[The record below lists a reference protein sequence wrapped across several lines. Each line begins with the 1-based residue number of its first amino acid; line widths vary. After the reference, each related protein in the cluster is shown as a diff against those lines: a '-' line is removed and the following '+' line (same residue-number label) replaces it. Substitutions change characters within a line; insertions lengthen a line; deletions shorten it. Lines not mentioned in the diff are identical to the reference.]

1 MASVSYI
8 DERDASG
15 TVAEIYADIRKTFG
29 IPVVPNMFKVMAHN
43 PAYLQASWGRVKAVM
58 GPGLLDRRTKEMIAV
73 AVSATNGCDYCVR
86 AHTGTCGARSSCNTP
101 GCAALENTT
110 RTSGR
115 SPAMRSTSRSR
126 PSSSTAPGCAAACW
140 RLSRAVVQSFRPA
153 AGGHPGLAGRADR
166 YPCRTPP

>member
-43 PAYLQASWGRVKAVM
+43 PAYLQASWERVKTVM
-58 GPGLLDRRTKEMIAV
+58 GAGLLDRRTKEMIAV

-86 AHTGTCGARSSCNTP
+86 AHTG
-101 GCAALENTT
+101 ALRAMGTT
-110 RTSGR
+110 DGELVEL
-115 SPAMRSTSRSR
+115 M
-126 PSSSTAPGCAAACW
+126 
-140 RLSRAVVQSFRPA
+140 AVVDLFSGFNKMIE
-153 AGGHPGLAGRADR
+153 GLLVESDLGR
-166 YPCRTPP
+166 